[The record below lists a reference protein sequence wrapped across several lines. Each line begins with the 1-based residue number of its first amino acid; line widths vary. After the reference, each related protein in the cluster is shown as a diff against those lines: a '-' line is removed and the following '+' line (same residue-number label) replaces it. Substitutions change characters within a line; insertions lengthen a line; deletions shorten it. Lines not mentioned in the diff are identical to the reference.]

1 MRIEALKYKTE
12 DKTEIIVCINFCESN
27 CNTQMWQICDIKYR
41 PYRKKNFISL
51 ESELESKS
59 RFIENPTYERKQ
71 EYIQNKLIEFVGVDV
86 VKKAYITA
94 WEKLKP
100 NLNELL

>member
-12 DKTEIIVCINFCESN
+12 NKTEVIVCISFCESN
-27 CNTQMWQICDIKYR
+27 CNAQMWHICDVRYR

-59 RFIENPTYERKQ
+59 RLIENPTFENKQ
-71 EYIQNKLIEFVGVDV
+71 EYIHNKLIEFVGVDIA
-86 VKKAYITA
+86 KKAYIAA
-94 WEKLKP
+94 WKMLKP